1 MPLSVES
8 AGQGA
13 TAPRCFATG
22 TGPGCSGRTPE
33 VHECRHAAE
42 CTASAGPN
50 GCRANESQA
59 EPHARREA
67 DSPPLGHASCRADD
81 ACLLRRVQAYLRLPR
96 HVQLS
101 GSPLDRCWNEFYRRH
116 AGSVRRIL
124 RTTAMSPA
132 DQADCA
138 QEVWAELIAL
148 LAGSTRPAIDLPRHF
163 RAWLWTFTRRKAARL
178 LTSRSKLPIFLPAA
192 VIDQIA
198 SRRDSNPYPA
208 PRQQEDAQRV
218 RRILALCRRHA
229 SETTYQAFCLRWIA
243 GLDTRQ
249 IAENLELSSDQVRWR
264 QKRIMRKLRKML

>member
-132 DQADCA
+132 DQADCSRGLGRIDRPSGRLDA
-138 QEVWAELIAL
+138 SGDRSAAPFSRLAL
-148 LAGSTRPAIDLPRHF
+148 DVHASQGRPAAHQSQQAPHLSAGGGDRPD
-163 RAWLWTFTRRKAARL
+163 RK
-178 LTSRSKLPIFLPAA
+178 PP
-192 VIDQIA
+192 
-198 SRRDSNPYPA
+198 
-208 PRQQEDAQRV
+208 
-218 RRILALCRRHA
+218 
-229 SETTYQAFCLRWIA
+229 
-243 GLDTRQ
+243 
-249 IAENLELSSDQVRWR
+249 
-264 QKRIMRKLRKML
+264 